1 MVVYLLVGRQIVKES
16 FEEQSRVVVLLQEVH
31 VGSDDV
37 FVVSFERIDLLQ
49 KLVSRSGGVFG
60 EREAQSVQYI
70 CIQP

>member
-1 MVVYLLVGRQIVKES
+1 M
-16 FEEQSRVVVLLQEVH
+16 LLQEVH

>member
-1 MVVYLLVGRQIVKES
+1 MEES
-16 FEEQSRVVVLLQEVH
+16 FEKQGGVVVLLQEVH

-37 FVVSFERIDLLQ
+37 FVISFERIDFLQ